1 MLLFY
6 IIFGDRNPPYPAL
19 GSNIPSARG
28 NIHEESDRYRI
39 YFRLL
44 QQLFTPRV
52 FRFPV
57 PHVPASPSHTSLC
70 PILDV
75 LKYLVSRPQVPS
87 PHTRVPMSP
96 SHFYTQPHLLYLVSV
111 VCAFLV
117 IFFSFS
123 QILHKFFLRG
133 ISSQFKSTKLPSFH
147 ASRCVMS
154 FAVSSAVCVCLS
166 FLSTRHNWKLCTKI
180 VWKIWALTRY

>member
-52 FRFPV
+52 LCFPV
-57 PHVPASPSHTSLC
+57 PHVPAFPSHTSPC

-75 LKYLVSRPQVPS
+75 LKYLVSRP
-87 PHTRVPMSP
+87 
-96 SHFYTQPHLLYLVSV
+96 
-111 VCAFLV
+111 
-117 IFFSFS
+117 
-123 QILHKFFLRG
+123 
-133 ISSQFKSTKLPSFH
+133 
-147 ASRCVMS
+147 
-154 FAVSSAVCVCLS
+154 
-166 FLSTRHNWKLCTKI
+166 
-180 VWKIWALTRY
+180 